1 MGDCTRVSH
10 PIEFRQIIVVL
21 MTYRQWGNLLVLQAA
36 YKDPILKQF
45 IDVATLK
52 GLLEKTVSFL
62 KLVAKPSSALYTD
75 LRILQHTGAELG
87 LLPSERPNVYSS
99 FSSTATGETPVSA
112 H

>member
-1 MGDCTRVSH
+1 
-10 PIEFRQIIVVL
+10 
-21 MTYRQWGNLLVLQAA
+21 LLVLQAA

-45 IDVATLK
+45 VDVAILK
-52 GLLEKTVSFL
+52 DLLEKTISFL

-75 LRILQHTGAELG
+75 LRILQHTGGELG
-87 LLPSERPNVYSS
+87 LLHLERPNVYSS